1 MDQGIIANVKLFYR
15 KFLIRD
21 RVDRIERKQK
31 MSVDLLHALRYLQQ
45 AWDSVKPATI
55 RNCFKEASFVVNNNV
70 SLKRM
75 DNLL

>member
-15 KFLIRD
+15 KFLLRD

-31 MSVDLLHALRYLQQ
+31 MSVDLLHALRYLQK
-45 AWDSVKPATI
+45 AWESVKPATI
-55 RNCFKEASFVVNNNV
+55 RNCFEEASFVVNNNV